1 MPLLTQQQ
9 SPERSRWRSLPG
21 PSTSC
26 SWGCPVSPCQQH
38 HHHQSTP
45 SSSPINIIMAT
56 ACLLSQGCP
65 VSPCQQH
72 HHHQRSTSW
81 LQLVFYHRG
90 AQCHPVSNIIIIN
103 DQHHG
108 NSLSSITGMFN
119 VTLSSIII
127 NNNHCNA
134 KSLSS
139 ITGVSSVTL
148 SSSVSPQQL
157 VHLDGMQSGCNA
169 TGSRECSQAK

>member
-9 SPERSRWRSLPG
+9 IPEGSRWRSLPG
-21 PSTSC
+21 PSTFC
-26 SWGCPVSPCQQH
+26 SWVCPVSPCQQH
-38 HHHQSTP
+38 HYYQSTL

-56 ACLLSQGCP
+56 ACLLSQGWP

-72 HHHQRSTSW
+72 HH
-81 LQLVFYHRG
+81 
-90 AQCHPVSNIIIIN
+90 
-103 DQHHG
+103 HHG
-108 NSLSSITGMFN
+108 NSLSSITGMSN

-127 NNNHCNA
+127 NNNHGNA

-148 SSSVSPQQL
+148 SSTINIIKAIVYLLSQGCPVSPCHQQ
-157 VHLDGMQSGCNA
+157 S
-169 TGSRECSQAK
+169 TSSRQ